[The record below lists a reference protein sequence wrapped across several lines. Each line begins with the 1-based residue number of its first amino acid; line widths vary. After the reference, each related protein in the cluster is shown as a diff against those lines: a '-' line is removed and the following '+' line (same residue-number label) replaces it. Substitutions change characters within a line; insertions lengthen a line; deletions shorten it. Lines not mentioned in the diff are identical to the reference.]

1 MSKEVTAVVWRWK
14 EAGAV
19 PSAKAHSKPA
29 LRAVI
34 QAAIVGGIGWFALSR
49 GHKGMAIFL
58 ISVAAF
64 LFISGLFIP
73 WLFLA
78 FEKFG
83 KKFGQWFGSALTWLL
98 LVPTFFIVFFPGHL
112 FLWLTRQDPMKLKF
126 PSNEETYWIPRPP
139 VEKIDQYT
147 KQF

>member
-1 MSKEVTAVVWRWK
+1 MSKEVTAVVWHWK
-14 EAGAV
+14 ESTPVNAG
-19 PSAKAHSKPA
+19 KTHSKPA

-58 ISVAAF
+58 ISVATF
-64 LFISGLFIP
+64 LLISGLFIP

-78 FEKFG
+78 FETFG
-83 KKFGQWFGSALTWLL
+83 KKFGQWAGGALTWLL
-98 LVPTFFIVFFPGHL
+98 LMPTFFIVFFPGRIL
-112 FLWLTRQDPMKLKF
+112 LWILQKDPMRLRF
-126 PSNEETYWIPRPP
+126 PSNEETYWVPRPP
-139 VEKIDQYT
+139 VENIEQYS

>member
-14 EAGAV
+14 ESSSVKAAKS
-19 PSAKAHSKPA
+19 SARPA

-34 QAAIVGGIGWFALSR
+34 QAAIVGAIGWFALSR
-49 GHKGMAIFL
+49 EHKGMAIFL
-58 ISVAAF
+58 ISIAAF

-83 KKFGQWFGSALTWLL
+83 KKFGQGFGVALTWLL
-98 LVPTFFIVFFPGHL
+98 LVPTFFIVFFPGRIL
-112 FLWLTRQDPMKLKF
+112 LGLLRKDPMNLRF
-126 PSNEETYWIPRPP
+126 PSKEETYWVPRPP
-139 VEKIDQYT
+139 VKTIEQYSR
-147 KQF
+147 QY

>member
-1 MSKEVTAVVWRWK
+1 MSKEVTAVIWRWK
-14 EAGAV
+14 EAAPVNTGTH
-19 PSAKAHSKPA
+19 HSKPA

-34 QAAIVGGIGWFALSR
+34 QSVIVGGIGWFFLSR

-58 ISVAAF
+58 ISIASF
-64 LFISGLFIP
+64 LFVSGLFIP

-83 KKFGQWFGSALTWLL
+83 KKLGQWVGGALTWLL
-98 LVPTFFIVFFPGHL
+98 LMPTFFILFFPGRIM
-112 FLWLTRQDPMKLKF
+112 LWILRKDPMHLAF
-126 PSNEETYWIPRPP
+126 PSREATYWVPRPP
-139 VEKIDQYT
+139 VERIEQYT